1 MDSGQVLL
9 QLIQHAHELLYLL
22 RRLRAACLL
31 GRELALSG
39 LWLNLRLLLLL
50 MVRLLLRG
58 LLWNRLLQEIVVLLL
73 LHVHRSTCKL
83 IYLLN

>member
-1 MDSGQVLL
+1 MDCGQVLL

-31 GRELALSG
+31 GRELAL

>member
-31 GRELALSG
+31 GRELASG